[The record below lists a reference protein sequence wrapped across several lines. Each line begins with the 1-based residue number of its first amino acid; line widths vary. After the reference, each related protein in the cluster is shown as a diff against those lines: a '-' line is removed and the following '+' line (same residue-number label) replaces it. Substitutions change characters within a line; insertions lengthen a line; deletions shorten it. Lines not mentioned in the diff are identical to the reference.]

1 MNERTRQLIKQETN
15 IELLKEL
22 LLKTFEY
29 TERVQKDYQAEVDRR
44 AKLAQQKFNV
54 DEQYLILKK
63 KFFGKSSEKTPIQ
76 DRLRGEMESDIDLL
90 AHSQSLVPKPNNK
103 QTKELEKQVLEYECT
118 PEELKEMS
126 ESLGLESPSAD
137 QWEKM
142 EGFYERSKEVTVVE
156 RSYKQLLHRKQKYQ
170 LKKQYQQ
177 GDKTHIITA
186 EGPKKLLPGCG
197 YSPEFAVSV
206 VSDKYINH
214 MPLTRQLKQMESLG
228 LKKLQAKTLYNL
240 CWAVGEHL
248 NPLVEKI
255 KEEIKSQPTQI
266 VHADETPWPINN
278 KDQSDG
284 YMWVLSNQAGSY
296 YQYEPTRSGK
306 VIKEI
311 LKGYEGP
318 VMSDGFSG
326 YNRVNNSVYCW
337 AHVRRKFFDLQDSYP
352 EEAKEILAF
361 LRELFFIETKAK
373 TLSELK
379 ELRQTESKVII
390 DKIKHWSYEHYQ
402 KARPESGLR
411 KAINYMLKLW
421 DGLTEFIKDAR
432 VPLTNNEAERTIRHA
447 VMGRKNFYGS
457 RTINGADL
465 TATFY
470 TIIESCKKVELDPRD
485 YIQKTLKSI
494 LNKEDVKTPLQ
505 TALAQRS

>member
-1 MNERTRQLIKQETN
+1 
-15 IELLKEL
+15 
-22 LLKTFEY
+22 
-29 TERVQKDYQAEVDRR
+29 
-44 AKLAQQKFNV
+44 
-54 DEQYLILKK
+54 
-63 KFFGKSSEKTPIQ
+63 
-76 DRLRGEMESDIDLL
+76 
-90 AHSQSLVPKPNNK
+90 
-103 QTKELEKQVLEYECT
+103 
-118 PEELKEMS
+118 MS

-337 AHVRRKFFDLQDSYP
+337 AHVRRKFFDLQDS
-352 EEAKEILAF
+352 
-361 LRELFFIETKAK
+361 
-373 TLSELK
+373 
-379 ELRQTESKVII
+379 
-390 DKIKHWSYEHYQ
+390 
-402 KARPESGLR
+402 
-411 KAINYMLKLW
+411 
-421 DGLTEFIKDAR
+421 
-432 VPLTNNEAERTIRHA
+432 
-447 VMGRKNFYGS
+447 
-457 RTINGADL
+457 
-465 TATFY
+465 
-470 TIIESCKKVELDPRD
+470 
-485 YIQKTLKSI
+485 
-494 LNKEDVKTPLQ
+494 
-505 TALAQRS
+505 